1 MPAWSAWR
9 SRGAAALAG
18 HEVIVAE
25 ATGGIGN
32 GVSSRN
38 SEVIHAG
45 MYYPTGSLRARH
57 CVRGR
62 RMLYEF
68 CASHGVPHKKV
79 GKLIV
84 AVDEKQTAKI
94 EGIAKQGEINGV
106 EGLEFLGGNS
116 ARAMEPAL
124 YCVAALLSNETGII
138 DSHGFM
144 LALEGDLED
153 RGGMIAFNTP
163 VEGLGHTA
171 QGWEVRFGGAEAGT
185 LMVDAVVN
193 SAGLG
198 AQKLARATEGYPEAR
213 VPRLVLAKGNYFGF
227 QGRPAFSHLIYPAP
241 VEGGLGTHVT
251 LDMAG
256 RMRFGPDVEWLER
269 ESYTVDAKRAESFY
283 ASVRTYF
290 PGLPDNS
297 LVPDYCGIRP
307 KLTGKGEPA
316 ADFLIDGPA
325 GHGLPRLVNLFG
337 IESPGLTSALSIAEE
352 VVGQLRVEIQS
363 SGFVFEVRIG
373 GASLPL
379 AAACA
384 APLAV
389 TCRAACGSHCGV
401 AISAAFWL
409 SPVATMSP
417 GFTVGSDATSILAS
431 PNASLP
437 LQVQFGTIFSR

>member
-1 MPAWSAWR
+1 MQVLVI
-9 SRGAAALAG
+9 GAGVVGLAVAREAARAG

-25 ATGGIGN
+25 STGGIGN

-45 MYYPTGSLRARH
+45 MYYPTGSLRAQH

-62 RMLYEF
+62 RLLYDFLE
-68 CASHGVPHKKV
+68 SHGVPHRKV

-94 EGIAKQGEINGV
+94 EAIARQGEINGV
-106 EGLEFLGGNS
+106 EGLEFLGGNA

-124 YCVAALLSNETGII
+124 HCVAALLSSETGII
-138 DSHGFM
+138 DSHAFM

-153 RGGMIAFNTP
+153 CGGMIAFNTP
-163 VEGLGHTA
+163 VESLAHTA
-171 QGWEVRFGGAEAGT
+171 GGWEVRFGGADAGT
-185 LMVDAVVN
+185 FVVDAVIN

-198 AQKLARATEGYPEAR
+198 AQKIAHATDGFSAAR

-227 QGRPAFSHLIYPAP
+227 AGRPAFSHLIYPAP

-256 RMRFGPDVEWLER
+256 RMRFGPDVEWIDA
-269 ESYTVDAKRAESFY
+269 ESYTVDPKRADSFY

-290 PGLPDNS
+290 PALPDNS

-325 GHGLPRLVNLFG
+325 AHGLPRLVHLFG
-337 IESPGLTSALSIAEE
+337 IESPGLTSSLSIAED
-352 VVGQLRVEIQS
+352 VVGQLQ
-363 SGFVFEVRIG
+363 
-373 GASLPL
+373 
-379 AAACA
+379 
-384 APLAV
+384 
-389 TCRAACGSHCGV
+389 
-401 AISAAFWL
+401 
-409 SPVATMSP
+409 
-417 GFTVGSDATSILAS
+417 
-431 PNASLP
+431 
-437 LQVQFGTIFSR
+437 